1 MSLLV
6 TLNNHT
12 DNNPEAGHSAVAALS
27 YANKQPLLSF
37 ASAKESS
44 KPARTYRSVRAGKS
58 RADFPACRQAGM
70 RQFSSLDPH
79 QAKIGV

>member
-44 KPARTYRSVRAGKS
+44 KPACRQAGKS
-58 RADFPACRQAGM
+58 RADFDAEGFFPRPSRGQN
-70 RQFSSLDPH
+70 RR
-79 QAKIGV
+79 